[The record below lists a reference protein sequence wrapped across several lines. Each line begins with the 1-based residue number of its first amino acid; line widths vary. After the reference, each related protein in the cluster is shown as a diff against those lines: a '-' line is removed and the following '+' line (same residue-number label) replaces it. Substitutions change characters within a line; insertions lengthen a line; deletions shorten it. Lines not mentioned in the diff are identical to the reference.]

1 MTVETYGALSVTG
14 ADVAVPVEPARS
26 HTVAADL
33 CLLPDAQHRWHL
45 LVGRFLLGYA
55 QPLTRRAYATDLGQ
69 WRAFVLGLGV
79 EDPVLAGRD
88 HVAAWQQVL
97 AAEGR
102 SRSTVARKTAA
113 VAALSRY
120 LVDEDVIDRSPVR
133 GRRPRPS
140 EETTST
146 GVTEREAARL
156 LDTAVAD
163 GTRSAVL
170 IGFLYLL
177 GLRVSEALGA
187 RVEDLGWERGHRT
200 LKVTRKGGRT
210 GRVPLP
216 VELVHLIDVLV
227 GDRTSGTVICTRT
240 GKPVDSK
247 AAWATVRRLG
257 RKAGLPQA
265 ATLHPHDLRHGFATA
280 ALDAGV
286 PLRDVQ
292 DSLGH
297 ADPRTTRRYDR
308 SRGRIDRHPG
318 SVLAGRLAAFRVSER
333 PDAPRDGTRDRPES
347 AAPDCLALA
356 AGVDGH

>member
-1 MTVETYGALSVTG
+1 MTVETYRSLAE
-14 ADVAVPVEPARS
+14 ADRAVLVGPARG

-33 CLLPDAQHRWHL
+33 CLLPDQADRWHL
-45 LVGRFLLGYA
+45 LVGRFLLGYS

-88 HVAAWQQVL
+88 HVAAWQQLL

-113 VAALSRY
+113 VAAFSRY

-146 GVTEREAARL
+146 GLTEREAARL
-156 LDTAVAD
+156 LDIAVAD

-170 IGFLYLL
+170 VGMLYLL

-200 LKVTRKGGRT
+200 LRITRKGGRT

-216 VELVHLIDVLV
+216 VELVHLVDVLV
-227 GDRTSGTVICTRT
+227 GDRTSGTIICTRT

-247 AAWATVRRLG
+247 AAWETVRRLG
-257 RKAGLPQA
+257 KRAGLPQA
-265 ATLHPHDLRHGFATA
+265 GTLHPHDLRHGFATA

-292 DSLGH
+292 DALAH

-318 SVLAGRLAAFRVSER
+318 SVLAGRLAAFRAH
-333 PDAPRDGTRDRPES
+333 DRDDDVDDGE
-347 AAPDCLALA
+347 LLVG
-356 AGVDGH
+356 GV

>member
-1 MTVETYGALSVTG
+1 MTVAPYGSLSVTG
-14 ADVAVPVEPARS
+14 ADLAVPVGPPRG

-33 CLLPDAQHRWHL
+33 CLLPDAADRWHL
-45 LVGRFLLGYA
+45 LVGRWLLGYQ

-88 HVAAWQQVL
+88 HVAAWQHVL
-97 AAEGR
+97 DSQGR
-102 SRSTVARKTAA
+102 SRSTVARKTACL
-113 VAALSRY
+113 AAFYAY
-120 LVDEDVIDRSPVR
+120 LVDEDVIARTPVR

-146 GVTEREAARL
+146 GLTEREAARL

-163 GTRSAVL
+163 GVRSAVL
-170 IGFLYLL
+170 IGMLYLL

-200 LKVTRKGGRT
+200 LKITRKGGRT

-216 VELVHLIDVLV
+216 VELVRLVDVLI

-247 AAWATVRRLG
+247 AAWETVRRLG

-265 ATLHPHDLRHGFATA
+265 ATLHPHDLRHGHATA
-280 ALDAGV
+280 AMDAGV
-286 PLRDVQ
+286 PLKDVQ

-318 SVLAGRLAAFRVSER
+318 SVLAGRLAPYRAGDDNTDVEL
-333 PDAPRDGTRDRPES
+333 APEQPQP
-347 AAPDCLALA
+347 A
-356 AGVDGH
+356 